1 MEAFNVNLCVISEQ
15 EERGGRMLAGEINR
29 WKWGTA
35 EMRDKKGSEEIE
47 RGMVQD
53 GRDTL
58 VRRETCGKIV

>member
-1 MEAFNVNLCVISEQ
+1 ME
-15 EERGGRMLAGEINR
+15 MGEKR
-29 WKWGTA
+29 VEGTA